1 MAGVVLLGAAVT
13 LTLIS
18 RHKDSREEKKKH
30 ETKMSHKLI
39 PPNPDEVMVIR
50 DVTANVVTFSVPF
63 LRFGRFPIGG
73 RGTLGEHPSLSVSLR
88 LSPVSHTHTPSHR
101 LLTLSSFM

>member
-73 RGTLGEHPSLSVSLR
+73 RGTLGEHLLSPSLSVSLQS
-88 LSPVSHTHTPSHR
+88 LTHTRPV
-101 LLTLSSFM
+101 TGC